1 MTRPTNTTHTTVPTA
16 TTEPRTTHRSA
27 FERTLDRLGS
37 DIVDGRLPAG
47 AVCTV
52 DELVER
58 AGHSRS
64 VVREATR
71 VLAGMG
77 LLVGKAH
84 VGQIVQPEDTWDWL
98 QPRLLNWSL
107 AGHRRSATMLAIRE
121 LRTATEP
128 ESARLAAERRSDI
141 QAAELHAAGESLV
154 AAAAQQDAAA
164 FLAADLRVHRIIRQ
178 AARNPLLDRVGEAI
192 DEALRD
198 RAGRLPLGT
207 IDTDDAAMHQELA
220 AAIIAHEGDRA
231 AHIMREIIART
242 A

>member
-1 MTRPTNTTHTTVPTA
+1 MTA
-16 TTEPRTTHRSA
+16 TTDPTTARRSA

-37 DIVDGRLPAG
+37 DIVDDTLPAG
-47 AVCTV
+47 AICTV
-52 DELVER
+52 DELAER

-71 VLAGMG
+71 VLAGLG

-84 VGQIVQPEDTWDWL
+84 VGHIVQPEDSWDWL
-98 QPRLLNWSL
+98 QPRVLNWSL

-128 ESARLAAERRSDI
+128 ESARLAAERRSDA
-141 QAAELHAAGESLV
+141 QAAELHAASGTII

-164 FLAADLRVHRIIRQ
+164 FLEADLRIHRIIRQ
-178 AARNPLLDRVGEAI
+178 AAGNPILDRVGDAI

-198 RAGRLPLGT
+198 RADRLPLGA
-207 IDTDDAAMHQELA
+207 IDAGDAALHQDLA
-220 AAIIAHEGDRA
+220 AAIVAHDGDRA
-231 AHIMREIIART
+231 ARTMREIITRT

>member
-1 MTRPTNTTHTTVPTA
+1 MTDATEPTA
-16 TTEPRTTHRSA
+16 GRSA

-52 DELVER
+52 DELAER

-77 LLVGKAH
+77 LLISKAH
-84 VGQIVQPEDTWDWL
+84 VGQIVQPKHGWDWL
-98 QPRLLNWSL
+98 QPRVLNWSL

-128 ESARLAAERRSDI
+128 ESARLAAERRSDE
-141 QAAELHAAGESLV
+141 QAVELHEAGDTLL
-154 AAAAQQDAAA
+154 AAAVHQDAAA
-164 FLAADLRVHRIIRQ
+164 FLEADLRVHRIIRQ

-198 RAGRLPLGT
+198 RAGRLPLGS
-207 IDTDDAAMHQELA
+207 IDLDDAALHQKLT
-220 AAIIAHEGDRA
+220 AAIVAHDGDRA
-231 AHIMREIIART
+231 ARTMREIIART